1 MSSQL
6 FLLPNRPTSSN
17 LRPVG
22 VHPESIKQITYSS
35 VRRPDS
41 ADTESS
47 KSCSQELCQERVTV
61 RYHRNVTVHCVQ
73 TKIEVMYSRK
83 RLYFEG
89 PRMPWPQPHIR
100 KSHRFKI
107 SLRSGI
113 AVICF
118 TNAHAPAGSIHN
130 IHNRDRIRCQSEGPD
145 HL

>member
-1 MSSQL
+1 MYDGLTGLTVLTQ
-6 FLLPNRPTSSN
+6 N
-17 LRPVG
+17 PV
-22 VHPESIKQITYSS
+22 
-35 VRRPDS
+35 R
-41 ADTESS
+41 AAA
-47 KSCSQELCQERVTV
+47 KSYAKKDYAVTV
-61 RYHRNVTVHCVQ
+61 RYHRNVTVQ

-83 RLYFEG
+83 RLYYFEG